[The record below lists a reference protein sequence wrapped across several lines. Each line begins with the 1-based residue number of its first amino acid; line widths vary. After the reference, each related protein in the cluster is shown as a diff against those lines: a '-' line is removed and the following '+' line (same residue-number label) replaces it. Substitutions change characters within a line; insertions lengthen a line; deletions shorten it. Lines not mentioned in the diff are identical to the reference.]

1 MHENLVAFLY
11 LLMRDEVPT
20 GTVVSV
26 IKQVG
31 EYKDQSAI
39 YSNQYLEA
47 MARDY
52 AERIMNIATVRS
64 NNAT

>member
-1 MHENLVAFLY
+1 
-11 LLMRDEVPT
+11 MRDEVPT